1 MASSRREPG
10 SHGIGARRPGNQT
23 TWHDRTASEVAE
35 LLKTQSELGLTAAEA
50 ERRLVLGG
58 SNELPEQPGPGL
70 LALVWAQL
78 SDFLVLLLFAAAGVS
93 LFLGEYVDAAAV
105 AAILILN
112 AFLGV
117 SQELRAERSLEALR
131 KLSAPFAKVIRAG
144 QVERIPTRELVQGDL
159 VVLEAGD
166 FVPADLRL
174 VTSHNLR
181 IDESALTGES
191 VPVDKEAGAVFS
203 QRATLG
209 DRRNTGFSGTVVS
222 YGRGRGIVVA
232 TGPHTELGLI
242 AGMLQGIET
251 EPTPLQRAL
260 GALGRAIGL
269 VTLVICAIVFV
280 TGLQRGGE
288 VMELFMTA
296 VSLAVAAVPEG
307 LPAVVTIVLALGT
320 QRMVARHVVIRR
332 LPAVETLGATT
343 VICTDKTGTLTQNQM
358 TVTRIWADGRTYDV
372 SGEGYRP
379 MGDFSQRGRG
389 HVEVPLDDGVLRRCL
404 QIGVLCN
411 DAELQRS
418 GETGGQATWRLV
430 GDPTEGALIAV
441 GHKAGLPK
449 PEEEK
454 TWPRVAEVPFD
465 SARKR
470 MSTVHCGPGGEV
482 LALVKGAPDIL
493 LRYCSKQLTVRGE
506 IALSQEAR
514 SQILEANHEIA
525 DQALRVLGLAY
536 RRMREVPRRVDPAT
550 VESELIFAGLAGMI
564 DPVRPEAVAAIE
576 TCRRAGIIPI
586 MVTGDYRDTAIAVGR
601 ALGLDTSPE
610 AVVAGDEL
618 EQMSQVELVRRA
630 RTVSI
635 YARVAPDHKVRIVDA
650 LKKDGRH
657 VVAMTGDG
665 VNDAMALKRAD
676 IGVSMGITGTDVA
689 KETADMIL
697 TDDNFASIVSA
708 VEEGR
713 TIFANIRKFVFFLLS
728 CNVGEVLIVFGA
740 MLAGLPL
747 PLRPIHLLW
756 LNLVTD
762 SLPALALGLEP
773 PERDTMS
780 RPPRNPREGIISRP
794 MVAQIGV
801 QAVVEAAA
809 TLGAFVWAWA
819 TTHNLVYSQTMAFA
833 TLVTAE
839 LVRAHT
845 SRSDRYTVR
854 QLGLWT
860 NRHVVMATLVSF
872 AMLLAVLYIPVLATA
887 FRIVALS
894 GRDWIIAGGLALLPA
909 LTAEALKTMARRR
922 PAA

>member
-1 MASSRREPG
+1 
-10 SHGIGARRPGNQT
+10 
-23 TWHDRTASEVAE
+23 
-35 LLKTQSELGLTAAEA
+35 
-50 ERRLVLGG
+50 
-58 SNELPEQPGPGL
+58 
-70 LALVWAQL
+70 
-78 SDFLVLLLFAAAGVS
+78 VLLLFAAAAVS
-93 LFLGEYVDAAAV
+93 LFLGEYVDAAVV

-117 SQELRAERSLEALR
+117 SQEMRAERSLEALR
-131 KLSAPFAKVIRAG
+131 KLSAPFAKVIRGG
-144 QVERIPTRELVQGDL
+144 QLERIPTRELVQGDL
-159 VVLEAGD
+159 VILEAGD

-174 VTSHNLR
+174 VSSHNLR
-181 IDESALTGES
+181 VDESALTGES

-209 DRRNTGFSGTVVS
+209 DRKNSAFSGTIVS

-242 AGMLQGIET
+242 AGMLQAIET

-260 GALGRAIGL
+260 GALGRAIGM
-269 VTLVICAIVFV
+269 VTLVICALVFV

-288 VMELFMTA
+288 VIELFMTA

-320 QRMVARHVVIRR
+320 QRMVARHAVIRR

-358 TVTRIWADGRTYDV
+358 TVTQIWADGRTYAV
-372 SGEGYRP
+372 GGEGYRP
-379 MGDFSQRGRG
+379 VGDFKVQHGGAAGQGGPAR
-389 HVEVPLDDGVLRRCL
+389 HIEVPLDDAVLRRCL
-404 QIGVLCN
+404 QISVLCN

-418 GETGGQATWRLV
+418 GEAAGQASWRLI
-430 GDPTEGALIAV
+430 GDPTEGALVVVA
-441 GHKAGLPK
+441 HKAGLVK
-449 PEEEK
+449 GAEEK
-454 TWPRVAEVPFD
+454 ALPRVAEVPFD

-470 MSTVHCGPGGEV
+470 MSTLHRAASGEV
-482 LALVKGAPDIL
+482 LAFVKGAPDIL
-493 LRYCSKQLTVRGE
+493 LRFCSRQLTARGE
-506 IALSQEAR
+506 VALTEPAR
-514 SQILEANHEIA
+514 RAILEANHGMA

-536 RRMREVPRRVDPAT
+536 RRMREVPGQVDAPT
-550 VESELIFAGLAGMI
+550 VETELTFAGLAGMI

-576 TCRRAGIIPI
+576 TCRRAGIVPI

-601 ALGLDTSPE
+601 ALGLDTRPE
-610 AVVAGDEL
+610 SVIAGDEI

-630 RTVSI
+630 RTASI
-635 YARVAPDHKVRIVDA
+635 YARVAPEHKVRIVDA
-650 LKKDGRH
+650 LKKDARN

-697 TDDNFASIVSA
+697 TDDNFASIVAA

-728 CNVGEVLIVFGA
+728 CNVGEVMIVFAA

-773 PERDTMS
+773 AERDIMA
-780 RPPRNPREGIISRP
+780 RPPRNARESIINRP
-794 MVAQIGV
+794 LVVQILV
-801 QAVVEAAA
+801 QATVEAAA
-809 TLGAFVWAWA
+809 TLGALVWAWTA
-819 TTHNLVYSQTMAFA
+819 TGNLVYSQTMAFT
-833 TLVTAE
+833 TLVLAE
-839 LVRAHT
+839 LLRAFT
-845 SRSDRYTVR
+845 ARSQRYTVR
-854 QLGLWT
+854 QLGFWT
-860 NRHVVMATLVSF
+860 NRHVVMATVVSF
-872 AMLLAVLYIPVLATA
+872 GMMLAVLYVPVLSAA
-887 FRIVALS
+887 FRTVALNA
-894 GRDWIIAGGLALLPA
+894 RDWIVVVGLGALPA
-909 LTAEALKTMARRR
+909 LAAEAFKVMAPRR
-922 PAA
+922 PE